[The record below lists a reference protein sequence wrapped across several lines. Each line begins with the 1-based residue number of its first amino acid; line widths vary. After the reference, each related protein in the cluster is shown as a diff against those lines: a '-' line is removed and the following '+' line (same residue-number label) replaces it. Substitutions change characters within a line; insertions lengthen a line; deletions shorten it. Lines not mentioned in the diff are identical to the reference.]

1 MVKNQGPMISSEL
14 NQEESKYSALMKIN
28 EMLKIITLS
37 RKQNEL
43 KIISQLLGDIIGFVF
58 NNCLINIVKI
68 IMDDN
73 NTYCVNF
80 LQILTLWQ
88 HFLFLFLNIVRM
100 HQNCVLH
107 FCHKCCSK
115 WNLQPCE
122 FLSKH
127 TRKPNLV

>member
-1 MVKNQGPMISSEL
+1 MVKNQGPMISYEL

-28 EMLKIITLS
+28 EMLKIMTIS

-73 NTYCVNF
+73 NTYCVTF
-80 LQILTLWQ
+80 
-88 HFLFLFLNIVRM
+88 FRFYFFDNI
-100 HQNCVLH
+100 
-107 FCHKCCSK
+107 FFFK
-115 WNLQPCE
+115 
-122 FLSKH
+122 
-127 TRKPNLV
+127 